1 MPGNVYLFNLFS
13 EPISNLAVNGFAA
26 GSIGGY
32 ANGGTGTPIYTPA
45 SLAVPRTRY
54 PADSAAFTIGA
65 NSVILPWDSFRGIT
79 MVNIPDPAQTPVSL
93 NDPLLLL
100 VAVNEA
106 MLMTTRGLL
115 LSTFPVQLGMQA
127 AAESDRA

>member
-1 MPGNVYLFNLFS
+1 MPGSVYVFNLYS
-13 EPISNLAVNGFAA
+13 EPISNLMVNGSPA

-32 ANGGTGTPIYTPA
+32 ATGAGGTPIYTPA

-54 PADSAAFTIGA
+54 ASGSAAFALGGNA
-65 NSVILPWDSFRGIT
+65 VMVPWDSFQGALTVT
-79 MVNIPDPAQTPVSL
+79 MPDPSQSPVGL

-106 MLMTTRGLL
+106 MLMTTRGYL

-127 AAESDRA
+127 AEPA